1 MFLTKQLCK
10 LIINCKCPS
19 GGHLRKG
26 NNMRKII
33 SILFAIVLT
42 VSAFILS
49 SCNKEINQ
57 TPNTA
62 VATIDTAVN
71 INDLQS
77 ELSELKDEYNNIIRI
92 YDDSL
97 EKSINTYCEEYLS
110 FSGSASDNIE
120 KIKYIVT
127 NKYYNEL
134 ISQTGHNKSNK
145 KYEQSTGLDKL
156 YYDKNLSPSDNI
168 EIIALCKQTVIYNNN
183 VTTNNVIYIFDMV
196 YENDKWIIN
205 STEII

>member
-1 MFLTKQLCK
+1 
-10 LIINCKCPS
+10 
-19 GGHLRKG
+19 
-26 NNMRKII
+26 MRKII

-42 VSAFILS
+42 VSVFILS
-49 SCNKEINQ
+49 SCDKEVNQ
-57 TPNTA
+57 TQNTA

-71 INDLQS
+71 IDDLQS
-77 ELSELKDEYNNIIRI
+77 ELSELKNEYNNIIRI

-97 EKSINTYCEEYLS
+97 EKSINIYCEEYLS

-120 KIKYIVT
+120 KIKDIVT

-134 ISQTGHNKSNK
+134 ISQTGHKKCDK

-156 YYDKNLSPSDNI
+156 YYDKNLTPSDNI
-168 EIIALCKQTVIYNNN
+168 EIVALCKQTVIFNNN
-183 VTTNNVIYIFDMV
+183 VTTNNVIYIFGMV